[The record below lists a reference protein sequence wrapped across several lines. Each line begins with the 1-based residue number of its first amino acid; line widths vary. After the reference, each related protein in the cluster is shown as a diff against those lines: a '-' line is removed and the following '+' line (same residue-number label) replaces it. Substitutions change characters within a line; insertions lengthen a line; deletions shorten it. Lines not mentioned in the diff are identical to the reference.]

1 MGYEK
6 AFTIA
11 LGNML
16 LENQWPA
23 KITVLP
29 TKGATPNH
37 LLLSHACRV
46 AYCLHDPAT
55 KEAVPAAEVKDATSY
70 LIDQPFM
77 TFKDSCEELTPSHSQ
92 WWLTGVLGLRLA
104 CLQMPGSGVAGVADL
119 LQATGLWLLWH
130 QSLCK
135 LFETPIGIVA
145 PGARAWPP
153 PGPGKEYKGTN
164 SARDRVYQ
172 AIATG
177 SVKKTWNPWNKNLDM
192 VSVTFAKV
200 LLEKHQDLFGGAA
213 KADQVPAKLHWP
225 IAVYRD
231 DHGFT
236 GYLTTIENNLGLRTQ
251 RSAAWFDGQ
260 PSYGFDDA
268 PDPKTLPRWKDA
280 HSSILGG
287 VET

>member
-6 AFTIA
+6 SFTTA

-46 AYCLHDPAT
+46 AFCLHDPQT
-55 KEAVPAAEVKDATSY
+55 KQAKPADEVKNATSY
-70 LIDQPFM
+70 LVDQPFM
-77 TFKDSCEELTPSHSQ
+77 TRNDSCEELTPSHSQ

-104 CLQMPGSGVAGVADL
+104 CRQMPNSGVAGVNAL
-119 LQATGLWLLWH
+119 LKATGQWLLWH

-145 PGARAWPP
+145 PGARAWPQ
-153 PGPGKEYKGTN
+153 GPSYKGTN
-164 SARDRVYQ
+164 SARDHVYQ
-172 AIATG
+172 AIVTRT
-177 SVKKTWNPWNKNLDM
+177 VKKTWDPWNKNLDM
-192 VSVTFAKV
+192 VSVTFAKI
-200 LLEKHQDLFGGAA
+200 LLDKYQDDFGGAA
-213 KADQVPAKLHWP
+213 QANQVPDKLYWP
-225 IAVYRD
+225 IEVLRD
-231 DHGFT
+231 NQGFA
-236 GYLTTIENNLGLRTQ
+236 GYLTTIVNNQGLETQ
-251 RSAAWFDGQ
+251 RLASWSDGQ
-260 PSYGFDDA
+260 PGYGFDDA

-287 VET
+287 AKPV